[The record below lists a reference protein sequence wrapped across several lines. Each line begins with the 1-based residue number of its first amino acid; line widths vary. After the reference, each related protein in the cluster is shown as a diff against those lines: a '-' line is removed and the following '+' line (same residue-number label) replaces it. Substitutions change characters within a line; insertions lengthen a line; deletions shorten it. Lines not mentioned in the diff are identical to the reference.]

1 MNLTQD
7 EKEQFLFACIGG
19 LALVLSDV
27 AKAVGAKEASNT
39 AMSISA
45 SIPVPDEGLIKK
57 VSAQAKESQDRL
69 LANIGAE
76 LLSKLAKQQG
86 LSV

>member
-1 MNLTQD
+1 MKLTQD

-19 LALVLSDV
+19 LALVISDI
-27 AKAVGAKEASNT
+27 AKAVGADNAANI

-45 SIPVPDEGLIKK
+45 SVPLPDAGVVKK
-57 VSAQAKESQDRL
+57 VADLAEKSYDRVTESMDK
-69 LANIGAE
+69 E
-76 LLSKLAKQQG
+76 LLSKLAKEQG